1 MKVLPGLVLA
11 TLLCCSLPVQAD
23 GGNVVLG
30 TGLTE
35 AEPAPAQPAM
45 KIYKYRDKNGVLSY
59 SDQAPAGRRYEI
71 FQLSCFACNLKS
83 RVDWHNTPLQLDA
96 FNYAISSASR
106 KYQVDPALVRAVI
119 HAESAFRPAA
129 RSKKGALG
137 LMQLMPDTARDMG
150 VSDALEPEQ
159 NILGGVRYLA
169 WLLDQNGGNTLLATA
184 AYNAGPGAVERYAGI
199 PPFEE
204 TETYVKRVRIL
215 HERYRNALA
224 ASHSGSSISQAT
236 AFR

>member
-1 MKVLPGLVLA
+1 MKVLSGLFLA
-11 TLLCCSLPVQAD
+11 TLWCFSLQVEA
-23 GGNVVLG
+23 GEESVVLG
-30 TGLTE
+30 NGPTT
-35 AEPAPAQPAM
+35 AESPAAQPAM
-45 KIYKYRDKNGVLSY
+45 KIYKYRDKNGVRSY
-59 SDQAPAGRRYEI
+59 SDKAPEGRRYEI

-83 RVDWHNTPLQLDA
+83 TVDWHNTPLQLDA
-96 FNYAISSASR
+96 FKYAISSAASQYR
-106 KYQVDPALVRAVI
+106 VDPALVRAVI
-119 HAESAFRPAA
+119 HAESAFKPAA

-137 LMQLMPDTARDMG
+137 LMQLMPETARDMG
-150 VSDALEPEQ
+150 VTNALEPEQ

-184 AYNAGPGAVERYAGI
+184 AYNAGPGAVQRYDGI

-224 ASHSGSSISQAT
+224 ANYTGRRISQAT
-236 AFR
+236 SF